1 MVRMRRDDGRHR
13 TTAYRRAAAVFLA
26 VCMMLQTTG
35 CGDSGAD
42 GAQTEQPGE
51 SVDSG
56 TTGTGGTGAQ
66 AEPQDGQ
73 TDGNENSVVVDEKAE
88 QTASVDVTDTIP
100 LNIIEDNYRT
110 YYEVFVYSFCDSDGD
125 GIGDLQGLISKLDYI
140 NDGDDTTDTDL
151 GCNGIWLM
159 PIGPSPTYHKYDVMD
174 YYDIDSDYGTME
186 DFKEL
191 LAECDKRG
199 IKVIMDLVLNH
210 SSSQN
215 PWFTEACAYLKELG
229 DGEPDTAVCPSFDYY
244 HFSKEQGAGCYAVE
258 GTDWYYEAQFWS
270 EMPDLN
276 LDSEALRVQIEEIT
290 GFWLDMGI
298 GGFRLDAVK
307 EFYTGNPQAN
317 IAFLDWFTTMV
328 KEQKEDAY
336 LVGEA
341 WLDINDYAQ
350 YYGSG
355 IDSLFNF
362 AFADKDGIIS
372 KVVNG
377 SPASRYGTV
386 SASLQETFGQY
397 NENYIDAPFY
407 TNHDMGRSAGYY
419 AGENSEKQTKLAGAM
434 NLFMSG
440 SAFLYYG
447 EELGM
452 KGAGKDENKRAPMYW
467 SKDTEKAG
475 MCDGPAD
482 MDDFQMKFDSLEE
495 QEQSPDS
502 IYQYYKKAIKIR
514 NQNPEIA
521 RGEVEYLESVSG
533 DSFCVL
539 KKTWEGSEVLLI
551 FHTGAETE
559 ELDMNGITVNGAEIS
574 EKNIRGAL
582 ESGEEKIVLSSGTII
597 MPGYSV
603 LVLK

>member
-1 MVRMRRDDGRHR
+1 MKKYKQVLALLLTLCMLSA
-13 TTAYRRAAAVFLA
+13 TA
-26 VCMMLQTTG
+26 C
-35 CGDSGAD
+35 GAD
-42 GAQTEQPGE
+42 STESGVQTEQNVE
-51 SVDSG
+51 STEESAENADETIADEESTDS
-56 TTGTGGTGAQ
+56 
-66 AEPQDGQ
+66 DSDI
-73 TDGNENSVVVDEKAE
+73 TDS
-88 QTASVDVTDTIP
+88 IP
-100 LNIIEDNYRT
+100 LNIIDDNYRT
-110 YYEVFVYSFCDSDGD
+110 YYEVFVYSFFDSNGD

-140 NDGDDTTDTDL
+140 NDGDDTTDADL

-159 PIGPSPTYHKYDVMD
+159 PVNPSPTYHKYDVMD
-174 YYDIDSDYGTME
+174 YYEIDDSYGTLD
-186 DFKEL
+186 DFKQL
-191 LAECDKRG
+191 LGECDARG

-215 PWFTEACAYLKELG
+215 PWFTEACTYLRELG
-229 DGEPDTAVCPSFDYY
+229 DGEPSVEDCPYFEYY
-244 HFSKEQGAGCYAVE
+244 HFSKENGAGCYEVE

-276 LDSEALRVQIEEIT
+276 LDSEALRGEIEKIT
-290 GFWLDMGI
+290 KYWLDMGV

-307 EFYTGNPQAN
+307 EFYTGNPEAN
-317 IAFLDWFTTMV
+317 VAFLNWFQESV
-328 KEQKEDAY
+328 KAQKADAY

-341 WLDINDYAQ
+341 WLDISSYAQ
-350 YYGSG
+350 YYESG

-377 SPASRYGTV
+377 SSAEQYGIV
-386 SASLQETFGQY
+386 NVSLQSTFGQY

-434 NLFMSG
+434 NLFMGG

-452 KGAGKDENKRAPMYW
+452 KGSGKDENKRAPMYW
-467 SKDTEKAG
+467 SKRDDMEG

-482 MDDFQMKFDSLEE
+482 MDDFAMKFDSLEE
-495 QEQSPDS
+495 QEQDSAS
-502 IYQYYKKAIKIR
+502 IYQYYKKVIKIR

-521 RGEVEYLESVSG
+521 RGEVEYLMNASNEQ
-533 DSFCVL
+533 FCVL
-539 KKTWEGSEVLLI
+539 KKSWEGSEILLI

-559 ELDMNGITVNGAEIS
+559 EVDVSGISINGAEIS
-574 EKNIRGAL
+574 PDRVRGAL
-582 ESGEEKIVLSSGTII
+582 ESGEEKIEVSDGTVT

-603 LVLK
+603 LILK